1 MNQLTLGG
9 LTAVAPAARSNQ
21 RALAKQ
27 RTREKIVAAAKQLF
41 SERGYDGATIRDI
54 AKSAGMSTGAVF
66 ASFTDKSDLFAEIAE
81 AVQADVHRVLR
92 AAHEGRE
99 GRDAVIAMLQAAAEH
114 QLGELALFQA
124 VMSAL
129 WTPGLAERLRR
140 RLDRSPVVA
149 LVAAAVRE
157 EFACAESVTRADVSL
172 ISEMIWDAYVSVLR
186 RAALDGLTL
195 EAVKARIGDQVTT
208 ILAGARRG

>member
-9 LTAVAPAARSNQ
+9 LTAVAPATNQ

-27 RTREKIVAAAKQLF
+27 RTREKIVAAAKLLF
-41 SERGYDGATIRDI
+41 SERGYEGATIRDI
-54 AKSAGMSTGAVF
+54 AKAAGMSTGAVF

-81 AVQADVHRVLR
+81 TVQAELHHALR
-92 AAHEGRE
+92 AAQEGRE
-99 GRDAVIAMLQAAAEH
+99 GRAAVVAMLETAAER

-129 WTPGLAERLRR
+129 WTPGLGERLRR
-140 RLDRSPVVA
+140 RLDRRPVVA
-149 LVAAAVRE
+149 LIAASLRE
-157 EFACAESVTRADVSL
+157 EFVCAEGVTRADVSL
-172 ISEMIWDAYVSVLR
+172 ISEMLWDAYISILR
-186 RAALDGLTL
+186 RVAMDGSTL
-195 EAVKARIGDQVTT
+195 EAVKARIGDQVST

>member
-9 LTAVAPAARSNQ
+9 LTAVAPATNQ

-27 RTREKIVAAAKQLF
+27 RTREKIVAAAKLLF
-41 SERGYDGATIRDI
+41 SERGYEGATIRDI
-54 AKSAGMSTGAVF
+54 AKAAGMSTGAVF

-81 AVQADVHRVLR
+81 TVQAELHHALR
-92 AAHEGRE
+92 AAQEGRE
-99 GRDAVIAMLQAAAEH
+99 GRAAVVAMLETAAER

-129 WTPGLAERLRR
+129 WTPGLGERLRR
-140 RLDRSPVVA
+140 RLDRRPVVA
-149 LVAAAVRE
+149 LIAASLRE
-157 EFACAESVTRADVSL
+157 EFVCAEGVTRADVSL
-172 ISEMIWDAYVSVLR
+172 ISEMLWDAYISILR
-186 RAALDGLTL
+186 RVAMDGSSL
-195 EAVKARIGDQVTT
+195 EAVKARIGDQVST